1 MAGVCAG
8 GEDCWDL
15 RQRARLTRSNAPSR
29 RLSPAKQGQFRLE
42 GLRKFPANVTQM
54 LTKAGKWSSFHSVS
68 WPRSRAAPAEGSDVS
83 GLETA
88 IRNALARSE
97 RANAEVRARI
107 YQSARNALEA
117 GLRKQEINDPET
129 IAGQRHR
136 LEATIHQIEAEERA
150 QLSAAPAR
158 EVRVEPAVEARPEPV
173 LRAEREDR
181 PEPRL
186 EADRPSAASDIG
198 ALRPEREDGFAKSTP
213 NTASAA
219 AAASEASDFR
229 PERVAKARKRRG
241 RLFSFLLVVATLI
254 AAGGA
259 LAWWVQTSGLLQ
271 ELRSG
276 ADGSTPPAT
285 VSGEDFSGEDP
296 IKKALDTQSRFS
308 SDWRAVFSPGD
319 AARLSAGTSGRFEAV
334 STNEGPAVRVTST
347 NPEREGAVL
356 IEVSPEILGEMGG
369 KTSTIAMTVQSVNGK
384 PVQVAVECDFS
395 TMGGCGRHRFTVS
408 ERTDILF
415 QVEFDRSLSPSEPGH
430 LVLNSDITG
439 GDASVNLYAVRIL
452 PGE

>member
-1 MAGVCAG
+1 M
-8 GEDCWDL
+8 
-15 RQRARLTRSNAPSR
+15 
-29 RLSPAKQGQFRLE
+29 
-42 GLRKFPANVTQM
+42 
-54 LTKAGKWSSFHSVS
+54 
-68 WPRSRAAPAEGSDVS
+68 S

-117 GLRKQEINDPET
+117 GLRKQEVNDPET
-129 IAGQRHR
+129 ITAQRHR
-136 LEATIHQIEAEERA
+136 LEATIHQIESEERA
-150 QLSAAPAR
+150 QIAATAR
-158 EVRVEPAVEARPEPV
+158 DVRVEPVVEVRPEPV
-173 LRAEREDR
+173 LRAERDVRPERDAR
-181 PEPRL
+181 PEPTIDAEPRMDA
-186 EADRPSAASDIG
+186 ERTPAAASHIG
-198 ALRPEREDGFAKSTP
+198 AIRPDREDGFAAGAAPVSEK
-213 NTASAA
+213 NATASQ
-219 AAASEASDFR
+219 ASDFR

-254 AAGGA
+254 AAFGA
-259 LAWWVQTSGLLQ
+259 LAWWVQTSGLLDDLQ
-271 ELRSG
+271 N
-276 ADGSTPPAT
+276 ADDSTPPAR

-319 AARLSAGTSGRFEAV
+319 TAKLSASAAGRFESI
-334 STNEGPAVRVTST
+334 STSEGPAVRVTST
-347 NPEREGAVL
+347 DADRDGAVR
-356 IEVSPEILGEMGG
+356 IEVSPDVLGEMGG
-369 KTSTIAMTVQSVNGK
+369 KTSTVALTVQAAGDK
-384 PVQVAVECDFS
+384 PVQVAVDCDFS

-430 LVLNSDITG
+430 LLLNSDITG
-439 GDASVNLYAVRIL
+439 GSGSINLYAVRIL